1 MALPWMKATNRRMS
15 PEESVATF
23 LKLVG
28 DDLWRKYFLVFPLV
42 PWDCS
47 AVSDTVQIALFVA
60 EVTANQRTDN
70 KELLNERL
78 QTKAGREQQLRPNA
92 EHLLLLNIV
101 SCLSLVSGTIVLYS
115 FHQIGQLLVQLC
127 PCSAVLTG
135 SCQSMESQRWQLGGS
150 KKTPVNPIN
159 NGR

>member
-92 EHLLLLNIV
+92 E
-101 SCLSLVSGTIVLYS
+101 T
-115 FHQIGQLLVQLC
+115 FT
-127 PCSAVLTG
+127 AA
-135 SCQSMESQRWQLGGS
+135 
-150 KKTPVNPIN
+150 
-159 NGR
+159 